1 MAIDDFTAALNAN
14 PKIANA
20 LYGRGLAK
28 RKKGDESGADSDFAA
43 ARAVFSGIAAE
54 FWHYGIE

>member
-28 RKKGDESGADSDFAA
+28 RKKGDESGADSDLAA
-43 ARAVFSGIAAE
+43 ARAVYADIAAE
-54 FWHYGIE
+54 FWHYGID